1 MRKKTT
7 IILIIIIL
15 VQILIRIYF
24 GYQKQYFH
32 MDEMYSYGLMN
43 YNKLNI
49 ADNEDFLNKWH
60 NKEYFEDYLEVNNNE
75 IYNIKPVYENQK
87 NDVHPPLYYLLL
99 RISATFTI
107 NKFTKWTGILLNIT
121 IFIISSIMVYL
132 ISKELFKNKIYA
144 HKATCDLCTLMLP
157 DSGHIQEMESE
168 WKNKKRL
175 RKGEQPLPPL
185 YTAEDAIDCQEL
197 FVPIK
202 YDEIIQIDENIN
214 VRFNDAG
221 HMLGSSIIE
230 VWVKENGKETKTVFS
245 GDIGNNDIPLLS
257 SPTMIEDADYLVM
270 ESTYGS
276 RLHIKNDQKAEMF
289 LNVVSETIDNGGTVV
304 IPSFAVGRTQEILY
318 ELNKIK
324 ENTDDPEFM
333 RKYKTLMRVPV
344 YVDSPLAISAT
355 EIFKQNTDLFDDET
369 KEEME
374 KGDHPLDFP
383 GLKFTPTAD
392 ESKALN
398 ESNEPSII
406 ISASGMCDV
415 GRIKHH
421 LKHNIWNPKST
432 ILFVGYQAPGTLG
445 YSIVNGAKKVTIFG
459 EEFAVKARIEYIEG
473 YSGHADQE
481 WLMNFVYSFISKP
494 RHIFLVHGEE
504 ESQEVLKEKITD
516 GTEIGVSIPEY
527 GETYELEGETKL
539 VNKIKVRKATSLRQ
553 EVLARL
559 NKLQRE
565 LVDMDASVKQDV
577 EDTNLRDED
586 MFRINEKI
594 KDLEKQI
601 LNIIEG

>member
-1 MRKKTT
+1 MKITFLGAAKTVTGSNFLVEAAGKKF
-7 IILIIIIL
+7 L
-15 VQILIRIYF
+15 VDC
-24 GYQKQYFH
+24 GMYQGQA
-32 MDEMYSYGLMN
+32 EQ
-43 YNKLNI
+43 
-49 ADNEDFLNKWH
+49 EW
-60 NKEYFEDYLEVNNNE
+60 
-75 IYNIKPVYENQK
+75 ENSAPFAY
-87 NDVHPPLYYLLL
+87 DVHEIDFMLLTHAHIDHSGRIPKLYNEGF
-99 RISATFTI
+99 RSP
-107 NKFTKWTGILLNIT
+107 
-121 IFIISSIMVYL
+121 
-132 ISKELFKNKIYA
+132 IYA
-144 HKATCDLCTLMLP
+144 TKATCDLCSIMLP
-157 DSGHIQEMESE
+157 DSGHIQEMEIE
-168 WKNKKRL
+168 WKNRKRV
-175 RKGEQPLPPL
+175 RKGLDPEPPL
-185 YTAEDAIDCQEL
+185 YTAEDATKCLEV
-197 FVPIK
+197 FRSVK
-202 YDEIIQIDENIN
+202 YDEIIDIDENLH

-221 HMLGSSIIE
+221 HMLGSAIIE
-230 VWVKENGKETKTVFS
+230 IWADEDGKRTKAVFT
-245 GDIGNNDIPLLS
+245 GDLGNNDIPLLS
-257 SPTMIEDADYLVM
+257 EPTMIDDADYLVM
-270 ESTYGS
+270 ESTYGG
-276 RLHIKNDQKAEMF
+276 RLHNRNDDKAEMF
-289 LNVVSETIDNGGTVV
+289 LNIVSETLDKGGTVV